1 MTDYLAG
8 IALLL
13 SPYMGV
19 FPIVIVAIKGGVDF
33 AKMFVP
39 PEHRPHWYTPLC
51 VLLLGLVSSL
61 LGGLLLGVAFTPQDW
76 AGLFFVGFFG
86 ILSAMGLTQAQASAN
101 KPETPPIDQSE
112 HLTALTK

>member
-1 MTDYLAG
+1 MTDYLAS

-13 SPYMGV
+13 SPYMGI

-39 PEHRPHWYTPLC
+39 PDQRPHWYTPAC
-51 VLLLGLVSSL
+51 VLVIGLASSL
-61 LGGLLLGVAFTPQDW
+61 LGGLLMGIAFTAQDW

-86 ILSAMGLTQAQASAN
+86 ILSAMGLTQAQKRSSQT
-101 KPETPPIDQSE
+101 ESELQSD
-112 HLTALTK
+112 LTNDGE